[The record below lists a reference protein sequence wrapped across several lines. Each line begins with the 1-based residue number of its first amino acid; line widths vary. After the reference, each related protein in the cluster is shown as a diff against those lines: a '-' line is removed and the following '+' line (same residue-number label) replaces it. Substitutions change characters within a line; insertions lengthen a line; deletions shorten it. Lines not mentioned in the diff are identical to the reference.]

1 MQNKLQ
7 LELYLEV
14 RRACRKNDPVGSEEL
29 ALGAEGDVHQGL
41 LLELAVE
48 VGDEGGLVIV
58 PLQAELL
65 VAAHLGGCCFVLLF

>member
-1 MQNKLQ
+1 M
-7 LELYLEV
+7 
-14 RRACRKNDPVGSEEL
+14 GSEEL